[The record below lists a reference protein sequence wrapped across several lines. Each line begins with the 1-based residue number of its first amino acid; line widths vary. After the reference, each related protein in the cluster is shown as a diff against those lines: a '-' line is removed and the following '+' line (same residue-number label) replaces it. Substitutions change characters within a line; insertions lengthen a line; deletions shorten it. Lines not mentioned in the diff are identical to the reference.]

1 MNESI
6 ESEDR
11 VSRVN
16 FLSCTLR
23 VVQENVREGLTR
35 QNIKMVQ
42 AYVKAY
48 LFLLQAKNRNQ

>member
-1 MNESI
+1 M
-6 ESEDR
+6 
-11 VSRVN
+11 SRVN